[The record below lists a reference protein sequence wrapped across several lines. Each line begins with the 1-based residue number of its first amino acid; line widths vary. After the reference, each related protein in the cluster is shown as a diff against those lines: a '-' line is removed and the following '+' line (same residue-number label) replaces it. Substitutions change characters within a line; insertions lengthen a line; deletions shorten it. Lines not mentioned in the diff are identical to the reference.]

1 MESTTNNSW
10 RQLTDWKA
18 GMSTH
23 QVKKKRRKD
32 NIVWGLSPE
41 RELCWSLVWIRLEPR
56 VKTRPEVYTESAP
69 DRWHSMRSQVG
80 SNSKQ
85 LLSLSLSLGGLASRG
100 ERQRAT
106 FQRERRAAH
115 RRARLKKKKR
125 DLPSFSSLLTAG
137 LLWAAFHRKRGK
149 LYSQSAARK
158 LAVRSRVLSCPCVV
172 FLLYRVS
179 LVLYTRITHTKL
191 RTTSEFYSRWLK
203 TSILTSEISKIS
215 VKVLYKIS
223 WNEAM
228 LGWVAAVVGDHFI
241 SSYSFEFVSWSCS
254 SRQTTTRWPSPC
266 IPSTTNQ
273 SLINLSTIRWSI
285 IIIITDPASRIC

>member
-1 MESTTNNSW
+1 MESTTNSW

-23 QVKKKRRKD
+23 QVKKKEEKKKD

-85 LLSLSLSLGGLASRG
+85 LLSLSLGGLASRG

-115 RRARLKKKKR
+115 RRARLKKKR
-125 DLPSFSSLLTAG
+125 PPLFFFSSLLTAG
-137 LLWAAFHRKRGK
+137 LLWAAFHRKEEN
-149 LYSQSAARK
+149 
-158 LAVRSRVLSCPCVV
+158 
-172 FLLYRVS
+172 
-179 LVLYTRITHTKL
+179 YT
-191 RTTSEFYSRWLK
+191 
-203 TSILTSEISKIS
+203 
-215 VKVLYKIS
+215 V
-223 WNEAM
+223 
-228 LGWVAAVVGDHFI
+228 
-241 SSYSFEFVSWSCS
+241 
-254 SRQTTTRWPSPC
+254 SRQPGS
-266 IPSTTNQ
+266 
-273 SLINLSTIRWSI
+273 
-285 IIIITDPASRIC
+285 